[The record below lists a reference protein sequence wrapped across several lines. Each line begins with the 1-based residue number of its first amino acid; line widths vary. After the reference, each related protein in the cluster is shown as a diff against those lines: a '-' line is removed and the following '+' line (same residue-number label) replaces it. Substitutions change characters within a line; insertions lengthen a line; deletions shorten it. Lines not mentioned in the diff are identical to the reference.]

1 MTARSAKL
9 EGMNIDALHVIVVGG
24 ATAGAGAALLF
35 ARAGARVTLVER
47 IADPKAVGA
56 GIGIAENGLAVLES
70 IGLGPAID
78 AVGAPVPAPRIVD
91 SNGRVLFAP
100 PGPTPKVLMLRRS
113 DLQQVLLDAVASE
126 PRIERCFGAEVIGSD
141 RLGGIEVR
149 TKDGAHHLRGDLVI
163 GADGVHSRIR
173 AAGDHGANVSPPGVS
188 YVRVL
193 VACDGAR
200 GEEAWTAAGLFG
212 SFAVRGGT
220 YAFASVGGRDVR
232 RALAERDLDGF
243 RSAWAR
249 AYPPAAQILAGVEHW
264 DDLLFNQVLRV
275 ECQRWFDGRQ
285 VLVGDAAHA
294 MAPNLGQGANS
305 ALVDVAV
312 LLDEVRRADD
322 LQTAFA
328 RYQQRRRSAVARVA
342 RMAARLGAVAE
353 ITNPLGRWLRDR
365 ILMRLLSL
373 AGRSATTSE
382 VLQEPTETLLAIGRA

>member
-1 MTARSAKL
+1 
-9 EGMNIDALHVIVVGG
+9 MNIDALHVIVVGG

-47 IADPKAVGA
+47 VADPKAVGA

-70 IGLGPAID
+70 IGLGPAIE

-91 SNGRVLFAP
+91 GQGRLLLEP
-100 PGPTPKVLMLRRS
+100 PGPVPKVLMLRRS

-126 PRIERCFGAEVIGSD
+126 PKIERWFGAEVIGSD
-141 RLGGIEVR
+141 RQGGIVVR
-149 TKDGAHHLRGDLVI
+149 TADGEHQLRGDIVI
-163 GADGVHSRIR
+163 GADGVHSRVR
-173 AAGDHGANVSPPGVS
+173 AAGDHGASMSPPGIT
-188 YVRVL
+188 YVRAL

-220 YAFASVGGRDVR
+220 YLFASVGGQDVR
-232 RALAERDLDGF
+232 RALANRDLETF

-249 AYPPAAQILAGVEHW
+249 AYPAAGPLLACVERW
-264 DDLLFNQVLRV
+264 DDLLFNSVLRV
-275 ECQRWFDGRQ
+275 ECRRWSDGRQ

-312 LLDEVRRADD
+312 LLDEVRRAEDIE
-322 LQTAFA
+322 TAFA
-328 RYQQRRRSAVARVA
+328 RYQQRRQSAVTRVA
-342 RMAARLGAVAE
+342 VMAARLGAVAE
-353 ITNPLGRWLRDR
+353 ITNPVGRWLRDR

-373 AGRSATTSE
+373 AGRSTDTTL
-382 VLQEPTETLLAIGRA
+382 VLQEPAEKLLAIGRA